1 MFKINDKVRII
12 DAGNYNNYVHYYNVP
27 VLEDN
32 YLNNTIF
39 TISNFEM
46 LEEEGK
52 DNKAHYQYE
61 LIDPNGYTLEL
72 LIDGYAIEL
81 FENTEFK

>member
-46 LEEEGK
+46 LEEER
-52 DNKAHYQYE
+52 QR
-61 LIDPNGYTLEL
+61 
-72 LIDGYAIEL
+72 
-81 FENTEFK
+81 